1 MTIQK
6 KTKRILMIAIVVIA
20 IGLPTMTWAHEE
32 GSTLEDL
39 AEQVAG
45 LVERVVALE
54 NLYMPDAVMDGEGS
68 CQIAIGGGLFGG
80 RGGMHPSTVAA
91 YMAISENQVPAAI
104 AVGSVRY
111 TSEGEIAITFGIPT
125 PLKAN
130 VIEYWDGCEFQSHSR
145 FWEEDFSGNVTYLE

>member
-1 MTIQK
+1 M
-6 KTKRILMIAIVVIA
+6 KRFLMIATVVFAIA
-20 IGLPTMTWAHEE
+20 VPAMTWAQEE
-32 GSTLEDL
+32 GLTLEGL

-68 CQIAIGGGLFGG
+68 CQIAIGMGGLFGG
-80 RGGMHPSTVAA
+80 TRGGMHPTTVAA

-104 AVGSVRY
+104 TIGSVRY
-111 TSEGEIAITFGIPT
+111 TAEGETAVTFGITT

-130 VIEYWDGCEFQSHSR
+130 VTEYWNGCEFQSFSR
-145 FWEEDFSGNVTYLE
+145 FWEEDFSGNVTYLD